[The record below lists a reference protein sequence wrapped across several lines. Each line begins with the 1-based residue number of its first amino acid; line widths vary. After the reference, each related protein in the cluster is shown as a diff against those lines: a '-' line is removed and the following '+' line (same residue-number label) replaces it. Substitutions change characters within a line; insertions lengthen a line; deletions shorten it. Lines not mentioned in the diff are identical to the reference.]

1 MHVHEKR
8 TLQWSVSP
16 YLNRE
21 RALAL
26 LDDSGLQAALER
38 VHRGHSVHRRACGPT
53 DVSFTEDAKAATQD
67 VQAILDLAC
76 AEPENLVQ
84 VWDLDDWLFSNGL
97 HEAWPADVPLDKA
110 CEALELAAVEDEP
123 HAHVSGASKAN
134 IRDSLIDRV
143 TWCEDIEDLTGE
155 HLKTRLEN
163 RPSD

>member
-1 MHVHEKR
+1 M
-8 TLQWSVSP
+8 
-16 YLNRE
+16 
-21 RALAL
+21 
-26 LDDSGLQAALER
+26 
-38 VHRGHSVHRRACGPT
+38 
-53 DVSFTEDAKAATQD
+53 
-67 VQAILDLAC
+67 
-76 AEPENLVQ
+76 Q